1 MKVKGLFSQGLTYI
15 AVGAAFV
22 LIIMNPNAFVPEANT
37 VFSGVATET
46 GLLSGSGYKSG
57 KSYRK

>member
-1 MKVKGLFSQGLTYI
+1 MKVKGLFSQGLTYL

-37 VFSGVATET
+37 VFAGVGGET
-46 GLLSGSGYKSG
+46 KLLSGSGYQSSKRYT
-57 KSYRK
+57 K